1 MAVGFPTKANWAS
14 GDVLT
19 AAQMDDLAGTV
30 NLLSTTRPL
39 NPVLN
44 SNMSVWQRGTS
55 AAGSYPTYLADRWM
69 NYRSTT
75 GSTFSRQST
84 NDTTNL
90 PNIQYCQRI
99 QRDSGNTS
107 TAGIYI
113 SQSLETVNS
122 RPFAGQAV
130 TLSWYA
136 RAGANF
142 SAASSNMTVELTS
155 GTGTDQN
162 VIAGFT
168 GASSVISTTK
178 SITTTWVR
186 YSVTGTVPATSTQLG
201 INLYFIP
208 VGTASTNDYM
218 EITGVQLELGST
230 ASTYYPNGNTY
241 QAELAACQRYYYRL
255 GKDSNYSPFGS
266 GSVNSSTLAS
276 ILVKNPTTMRTI
288 ASTLDF
294 GGTIQVLDSAG
305 STYTTQSPT
314 YLAIA
319 SGQSNTSTTL
329 LAAYITGA
337 TAGRYCELRAANDA
351 TAYIGLSAEL

>member
-1 MAVGFPTKANWAS
+1 MAVGFPTKANWAA

-30 NLLSTTRPL
+30 NTLAYVPPR
-39 NPVLN
+39 NPILN
-44 SNMSVWQRGTS
+44 SNMSVWQRGIS

-241 QAELAACQRYYYRL
+241 QAELAACQRYYWRVSAASTFYRL
-255 GKDSNYSPFGS
+255 GS
-266 GSVNSSTLAS
+266 GLGTTTSLAAFV
-276 ILVKNPTTMRTI
+276 VKNPTTMRTI
-288 ASTLDF
+288 PTALEYSNPLITDGTANYT
-294 GGTIQVLDSAG
+294 GGTLALAYANPETIGIDYTHGSAALTVYRPYFLFTNG
-305 STYTTQSPT
+305 
-314 YLAIA
+314 A
-319 SGQSNTSTTL
+319 SAS
-329 LAAYITGA
+329 AYIGA
-337 TAGRYCELRAANDA
+337 TAEL
-351 TAYIGLSAEL
+351 